1 MAERMIIE
9 AEPRQVLGK
18 QVNQLRRDGWIPGV
32 VYGKDVLH
40 VQMETKA
47 LRRAL
52 RVVGTSQLA
61 DLDINGKKRT
71 VLVRDIQQ
79 HVTRGD
85 LLHVDFMEVDMKVT
99 LRAQVELVPVGESPL
114 VEEGV
119 GTITFATRSV
129 EIECL
134 PDDLVSEIEVDLSQI
149 QAAEDVIHVRDLTAP
164 EGVTIL
170 DDPDTAVARFEYES
184 LEEEEEEAVEE
195 LEPAADDVEIIGRG
209 KQEEEEEESV

>member
-9 AEPRQVLGK
+9 AEPREVIGK
-18 QVNQLRRDGWIPGV
+18 QVNQLRRSGWIPGV

-40 VQMETKA
+40 VQMEMKA

-61 DLDINGKKRT
+61 DLDISGKKHT

-85 LLHVDFMEVDMKVT
+85 LLHIDFLEVDMKST
-99 LRAQVELVPVGESPL
+99 LRANVELVAVGESPL
-114 VEEGV
+114 VDEGEGV
-119 GTITFATRSV
+119 VIFATRSV

-134 PDDLVSEIEVDLSQI
+134 PDNLVSEIEVDLSQI
-149 QAAEDVIHVRDLTAP
+149 QTAEDVIHVRDLTVP

-170 DDPDTAVARFEYES
+170 DDPDTAVVRFEYES

-195 LEPAADDVEIIGRG
+195 LEPAADEVEIIGRG